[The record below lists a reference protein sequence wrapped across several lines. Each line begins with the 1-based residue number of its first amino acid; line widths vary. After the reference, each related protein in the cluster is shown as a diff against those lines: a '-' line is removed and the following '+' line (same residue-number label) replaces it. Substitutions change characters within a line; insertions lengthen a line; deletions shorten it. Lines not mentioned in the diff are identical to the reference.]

1 MPNKLRISTILTNN
15 KYPSEQLIKK
25 ELPNFHGY
33 LDQITPKFSS
43 VKIKGM
49 RAYQLARKNIDFR
62 TKNRKV
68 LIKNINLL
76 RVISKSK
83 AMFSVECGSGTYV
96 RSLAESLA
104 KALGTVGTITELR
117 RIRFGNYNKKLIS
130 LDYLLSLVHDDQ
142 QNKLVQPI
150 DVVFDKPRKI
160 QLDDKQVEKV
170 LTGNFIEMNKCIIEK
185 NEKKD
190 SLVFAKQHNKFIALG
205 LVEKKNFHPKKLLIS

>member
-1 MPNKLRISTILTNN
+1 
-15 KYPSEQLIKK
+15 
-25 ELPNFHGY
+25 
-33 LDQITPKFSS
+33 
-43 VKIKGM
+43 
-49 RAYQLARKNIDFR
+49 
-62 TKNRKV
+62 
-68 LIKNINLL
+68 
-76 RVISKSK
+76 
-83 AMFSVECGSGTYV
+83 MFSVECGSGTYV